1 MRNYL
6 ICTTARSGSNLL
18 CDYLRNSG
26 ILGRPGEIFNPDV
39 IRNGHL
45 GRRFEHSGS
54 ISAERYIVWVQEQ
67 FRGKNEIFG
76 AKLLYE
82 DLEAFG
88 GFPAFR
94 QLFEQ
99 SALFWLI
106 RRDKLGQAI
115 SYYIAQMTGQWV
127 STDSP
132 KMSIEDLEFDYEKI
146 QRHIE
151 RLVRQDM
158 NWQLMFERLNRKY
171 VTIIFE
177 EFIANPAAI
186 LREIADKIGQ
196 KSVALR
202 VHSDFQEQKNEK
214 SVEFRND
221 ILREIADR
229 LFRDQESNSYK
240 GLEILP

>member
-1 MRNYL
+1 MKNYL

-18 CDYLRNSG
+18 CDYLRNTG
-26 ILGRPGEIFNPDV
+26 ILGSPGEMFNPDV

-45 GRRFEHSGS
+45 GRRFEYSGS
-54 ISAERYIVWVQEQ
+54 ISAERYIAWVQEQ
-67 FRGKNEIFG
+67 FRGRNEIFG

-88 GFPAFR
+88 SFPAFR
-94 QLFEQ
+94 QFFEQ

-132 KMSIEDLEFDYEKI
+132 KISIEDLEFDYEKI
-146 QRHIE
+146 RRHIE
-151 RLVRQDM
+151 RLVRQDV
-158 NWQLMFERLNRKY
+158 NWQLIFERLNRKY
-171 VTIIFE
+171 VIIIFE
-177 EFIANPAAI
+177 KFISNPAAT
-186 LREIADKIGQ
+186 LREIADKIGLN
-196 KSVALR
+196 SVALR
-202 VHSDFQEQKNEK
+202 VYSDFREQKNGR
-214 SVEFRND
+214 SVEFRNEMLSG
-221 ILREIADR
+221 IGDR
-229 LFRDQESNSYK
+229 LFRNQETNSYK